1 MSTEQL
7 CDYLKRIFELE
18 TKLYALKS
26 FRNDLNSEISDLR
39 SYRVQPRLTRK
50 YIDYSV
56 RESMDNIVR
65 CLIAGVMYG
74 PAFGFFG
81 GVVAVFL
88 GFKPPVYLPLLKTI
102 FIYGPLTGLII
113 GSLIGY
119 IAGVLQN
126 KKERNEMLKENQEI
140 DEKNAII
147 DRTNREEREK
157 SDRKIK
163 IIEEEVYIL
172 NNKIKEVEG
181 VLEKYYNKNII
192 YPKYRYFVAIAS
204 FYEYLSSR
212 RCNMLEGHEGAYN
225 IFENEMRQNI
235 IISKL
240 DDVIRQLDNIQ
251 KNQYMLYAAIKE
263 QNSKI
268 CGLVGSMNKCVSTME
283 RVENSNEII
292 AYNSQ
297 VSTDCLDYFKWI
309 DMMDTLVR

>member
-1 MSTEQL
+1 
-7 CDYLKRIFELE
+7 
-18 TKLYALKS
+18 
-26 FRNDLNSEISDLR
+26 
-39 SYRVQPRLTRK
+39 
-50 YIDYSV
+50 
-56 RESMDNIVR
+56 MDNIVR

-172 NNKIKEVEG
+172 NNKIKEVED

-212 RCNMLEGHEGAYN
+212 RCDMLEGHEGAYN

-297 VSTDCLDYFKWI
+297 VSTDCLEYFKWI
-309 DMMDTLVR
+309 DMMDALVR

>member
-172 NNKIKEVEG
+172 NNKIKEVED

-212 RCNMLEGHEGAYN
+212 RCDMLEGHEGAYN

-297 VSTDCLDYFKWI
+297 VSTDCLEYFKWI
-309 DMMDTLVR
+309 DMMDALVR

>member
-297 VSTDCLDYFKWI
+297 VSTDCLEYFKWI

>member
-1 MSTEQL
+1 
-7 CDYLKRIFELE
+7 
-18 TKLYALKS
+18 
-26 FRNDLNSEISDLR
+26 
-39 SYRVQPRLTRK
+39 
-50 YIDYSV
+50 
-56 RESMDNIVR
+56 
-65 CLIAGVMYG
+65 MYG

-212 RCNMLEGHEGAYN
+212 RCDMLEGHEGAYN

-297 VSTDCLDYFKWI
+297 VSTDCLEYFKWI

>member
-212 RCNMLEGHEGAYN
+212 RCDMLEGHEGAYN

-297 VSTDCLDYFKWI
+297 VSTDCLEYFKWI
-309 DMMDTLVR
+309 DLMDTLVR

>member
-212 RCNMLEGHEGAYN
+212 RCDMLEGHEGAYN

-297 VSTDCLDYFKWI
+297 VSTDCLEYFKWI